1 MNCMV
6 CRGPREQ
13 QIYCAECSRMV
24 RLWKREEIPSAV
36 RQLKE
41 LRKDNVAL
49 RRRIEDLSKKRYH
62 LQQRLIQRQQLQYRL
77 QKSREVLHRAQQGC
91 RQERERLAEWRESNE
106 RRAAGLKAARKEL
119 KGLQR
124 QLQAQQESA
133 GLKEMRAER
142 EEVEG
147 LIVERRKE
155 LIHQLLRL
163 LPIVPMSDSET
174 CIINVLLPNNSSL
187 FLTVPQPIL
196 ATALG
201 YIVHILGL
209 LAHYLNV
216 ALPFMMDSGG
226 SRSFIYREG
235 DTTIFPLFMKGG
247 EREFRVAIE
256 ALNLNL
262 AYLCFS
268 QGLLLP
274 HKLVPQTL
282 PNIRRLV
289 EKICGWPKDMHHPL
303 LVSATTPTSSSETKP
318 GENEASSEE
327 LGDWE
332 II

>member
-187 FLTVPQPIL
+187 FLSMCLLCLWPPSFSL
-196 ATALG
+196 PFRFLRSP
-201 YIVHILGL
+201 GL
-209 LAHYLNV
+209 LPLSSC
-216 ALPFMMDSGG
+216 PSP
-226 SRSFIYREG
+226 SSFSSAQLMS
-235 DTTIFPLFMKGG
+235 FVF
-247 EREFRVAIE
+247 V
-256 ALNLNL
+256 
-262 AYLCFS
+262 FS
-268 QGLLLP
+268 QLFHNP
-274 HKLVPQTL
+274 FW
-282 PNIRRLV
+282 R
-289 EKICGWPKDMHHPL
+289 PL
-303 LVSATTPTSSSETKP
+303 WVT
-318 GENEASSEE
+318 
-327 LGDWE
+327 
-332 II
+332 